1 MCMYL
6 LEPSVIREDLFKFS
20 RLASFSPKWLLA
32 LSDSWNKY
40 LAFLWYMSIS
50 VLYKSNQLDA
60 TSCDRVLDQREVI
73 TTAKDLLIFSV
84 TFSWCCRYFSPRSLL
99 HSSVSIHILYT
110 VLFTF
115 LTEKE
120 NLFSN
125 RELLKLVII
134 SFVLVT
140 YTFDSRVTLYGE
152 TRSQTLVAV
161 KALITP
167 M

>member
-1 MCMYL
+1 M
-6 LEPSVIREDLFKFS
+6 LF
-20 RLASFSPKWLLA
+20 LVDVVA
-32 LSDSWNKY
+32 
-40 LAFLWYMSIS
+40 
-50 VLYKSNQLDA
+50 
-60 TSCDRVLDQREVI
+60 
-73 TTAKDLLIFSV
+73 IF
-84 TFSWCCRYFSPRSLL
+84 PPLNLL

-110 VLFTF
+110 VLFYVSYV
-115 LTEKE
+115 TEKE

-125 RELLKLVII
+125 WELLKLVII